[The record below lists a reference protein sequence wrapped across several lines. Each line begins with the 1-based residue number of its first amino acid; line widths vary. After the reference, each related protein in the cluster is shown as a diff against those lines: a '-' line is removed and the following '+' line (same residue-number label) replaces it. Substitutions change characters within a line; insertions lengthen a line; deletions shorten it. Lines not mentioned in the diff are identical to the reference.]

1 MEAPCSEEEG
11 GPLIFEFACC
21 PAVLFYIPLG
31 LTIMSK
37 LLTKMRV
44 AVGIPISGFPLYI

>member
-1 MEAPCSEEEG
+1 MEVPCSEDEG

-21 PAVLFYIPLG
+21 PVVLFHIPLG

-44 AVGIPISGFPLYI
+44 VVGILISGIPLYI